1 MHLTGHIDQKEP
13 GPTLL
18 ELALRLHGDFRRS
31 LEPIRV
37 TPLQAGLML
46 YLHRCPD
53 ARVLK
58 AAHHLRIKPPTL
70 SEVVNDLIRKK
81 WVIKRQS
88 SEDGRVFRLL
98 LTRRGEAT
106 TRTIQHQVRHMEATL
121 IEHDGFALGTRLSK
135 ENF

>member
-1 MHLTGHIDQKEP
+1 MSDDHCA
-13 GPTLL
+13 TLL
-18 ELALRLHGDFRRS
+18 EMVLRLHGDFRRS

-37 TPLQAGLML
+37 TLTTPLQAGLML

-88 SEDGRVFRLL
+88 SEDERVLRLR